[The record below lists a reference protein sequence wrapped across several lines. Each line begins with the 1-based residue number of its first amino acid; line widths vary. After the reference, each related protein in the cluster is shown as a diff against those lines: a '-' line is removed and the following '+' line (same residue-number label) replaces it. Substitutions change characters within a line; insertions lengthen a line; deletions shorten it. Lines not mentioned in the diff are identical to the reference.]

1 MGTTKLTA
9 AAAAL
14 ALGAAL
20 AGAALAPA
28 PARAA
33 VAAGAGAAPALE
45 PFCSRPGPGVQG
57 KLCRLLSGLL
67 VRMTPAPEDAPM
79 VRLDRPGGV
88 YRDGEP
94 VTVTV
99 EVPRDVRKGYL
110 HVAYLDEGGRVLHL
124 LSNPSAAVRGG
135 QHVVLGA
142 EGAQHGPGP
151 RGYEAG
157 PPRGRGL
164 ILTLVSPRPLAAL
177 GGRGAGEAEGMGG
190 FLAALGAA
198 LRAEPDPTVLRFA
211 RAAIET
217 RPR

>member
-1 MGTTKLTA
+1 MHTTKLTA
-9 AAAAL
+9 ATL

-28 PARAA
+28 PAHAA

-94 VTVTV
+94 VTVAV
-99 EVPRDVRKGYL
+99 EVPRDVRGGHL
-110 HVAYLDEGGRVLHL
+110 HVAYLEEGGRVLHL
-124 LSNPSAAVRGG
+124 LPSGRSAAVRGG
-135 QHVVLGA
+135 QRVVLG
-142 EGAQHGPGP
+142 GAGPG
-151 RGYEAG
+151 GYEAG
-157 PPRGRGL
+157 PPHVRGL
-164 ILTLVSPRPLAAL
+164 VLAVVSPRPLAGL
-177 GGRGAGEAEGMGG
+177 GGRAAGEAETGGMGG

-198 LRAEPDPTVLRFA
+198 LRAEPDPSVLRFA
-211 RAAIET
+211 RAGIET

>member
-1 MGTTKLTA
+1 MHATKLTA
-9 AAAAL
+9 ATL

-33 VAAGAGAAPALE
+33 VAAGAVGSGAAPAHE
-45 PFCSRPGPGVQG
+45 PLCSRPGPGVQG
-57 KLCRLLSGLL
+57 KLCRLLGGLL
-67 VRMTPAPEDAPM
+67 VRMTPAPQDAPM

-94 VTVTV
+94 VTVAV
-99 EVPRDVRKGYL
+99 EVPREVRGGHL
-110 HVAYLDEGGRVLHL
+110 HVAYLEEGGRVLHL
-124 LSNPSAAVRGG
+124 LPSGSSAAVRGG
-135 QHVVLGA
+135 QRVVLG
-142 EGAQHGPGP
+142 GAGP

-157 PPRGRGL
+157 PPHGRGL
-164 ILTLVSPRPLAAL
+164 VLAVVSPRPLAAL

-211 RAAIET
+211 RAAVET
-217 RPR
+217 RSR

>member
-1 MGTTKLTA
+1 MRTTKLTA

-28 PARAA
+28 RAA
-33 VAAGAGAAPALE
+33 VAAGAGAAPAHE
-45 PFCSRPGPGVQG
+45 FCSRPGPGVQG

-99 EVPRDVRKGYL
+99 EVPRDVRGGHL
-110 HVAYLDEGGRVLHL
+110 HVAYLEEGGRVLHL
-124 LSNPSAAVRGG
+124 LPSGRSAAVRGG
-135 QHVVLGA
+135 QRVVLG
-142 EGAQHGPGP
+142 GAGP

-164 ILTLVSPRPLAAL
+164 VLAVVSPRPLAGL
-177 GGRGAGEAEGMGG
+177 GGRAAGEAETGGMGG

-198 LRAEPDPTVLRFA
+198 LRAEPDPSVLRFA
-211 RAAIET
+211 RAAVET